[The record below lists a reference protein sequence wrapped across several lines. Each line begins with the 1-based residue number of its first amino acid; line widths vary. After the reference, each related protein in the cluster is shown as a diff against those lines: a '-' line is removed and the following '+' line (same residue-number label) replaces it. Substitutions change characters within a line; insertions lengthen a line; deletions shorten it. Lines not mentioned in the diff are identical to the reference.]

1 MRQLMGSYYGMLKDR
16 FAGLT
21 YPLSFLNEKFNDV
34 DEWRLEAREEVKK
47 LLLFT
52 PPDIPLDTN
61 YQDSYL
67 KDGVEY
73 AHISYAQPYGPRT
86 EGIITKPQNARGKLP
101 GVVALHDHSG
111 YKYYGKEKITA
122 PNGLCQSV
130 VELQRKIYGGRAW
143 AHELAKRGYV
153 VFTPDVF
160 LWGSRKIE
168 PDSLPEWYTEGR
180 ADFSKPVGSEEYIEE
195 FNKFARFQETDIAK
209 ALTEAGMTWPG
220 LMLYDDMRA
229 VDFLLT
235 LPETDADN
243 IGCCGLSGGGLRAVF
258 LAGIDERVKAS
269 VCAGFM
275 STAAEFAPYKAHR
288 HTWMMYLPGL
298 TALMDFPDLYALRGR
313 KPTMV
318 QYDIDDELF
327 TPKGMKDAD
336 ERLTA
341 LFTKMGAPDLYS
353 GQFYPGPHKFDVPM
367 QERAFDFFDKW
378 LKG

>member
-1 MRQLMGSYYGMLKDR
+1 MGPYYGMLTDR
-16 FAGLT
+16 LANLT
-21 YPLSFLNEKFNDV
+21 YPFSFLNDRFTDV
-34 DEWRLEAREEVKK
+34 DAWRFDARGEVKK

-52 PPDIPLDTN
+52 PPDVPLDAR
-61 YQDSYL
+61 YEESYV
-67 KDGVEY
+67 KDGAEY
-73 AHISYAQPYGPRT
+73 THLSYAQPYGPRT
-86 EGIITKPQNARGKLP
+86 GGILIKPPGAAGKLP

-111 YKYYGKEKITA
+111 YKYYGKEKITS
-122 PNGLCQSV
+122 PNGLCESV
-130 VELQRKIYGGRAW
+130 IELQRNTYGGRAW
-143 AHELAKRGYV
+143 AHELAKRGYI

-160 LWGSRKIE
+160 LWGSRRIE
-168 PDSLPEWYTEGR
+168 PDTLPEWYTEGR
-180 ADFSKPVGSEEYIEE
+180 ADFTKPADSEEYIAE
-195 FNKFARFQETDIAK
+195 FNKFAGFQESDIAK

-220 LMLYDDMRA
+220 IMLYDDMRA

-235 LPETDADN
+235 QPETDLAN
-243 IGCCGLSGGGLRAVF
+243 VGCCGLSGGGLRSVF
-258 LAGIDERVKAS
+258 LAGMDERIKAS
-269 VCAGFM
+269 VCVAFM
-275 STAAEFAPYKAHR
+275 STAAEFAPYKVHR

-298 TALMDFPDLYALRGR
+298 TALMDFTDLYALRGR

-318 QYDIDDELF
+318 QYDLDDTLF

-367 QERAFDFFDKW
+367 QEQAFGFFDKW